1 MVAGTEITGPLRL
14 SRGSSVTPSRRL
26 RSSKIENSYL
36 TRECRDKRG
45 IFILSYMVNLS
56 SIKHFIIPHK
66 SKTKHPLNIDDL
78 YTEVIAVTES
88 IKECKFPLV
97 PSVEESDSSVEEETK
112 PEPEVYPMTTIKHE
126 GQEVGKVRCGTCEA
140 CLTPDCRSCKY
151 CLDMKKYGGPGIKR
165 QPCKLRPKCH
175 ERGQKERSNA

>member
-1 MVAGTEITGPLRL
+1 MTETEENKNGPNIIFHHNRINH
-14 SRGSSVTPSRRL
+14 SEAERRL
-26 RSSKIENSYL
+26 RSSRIENSYL

-66 SKTKHPLNIDDL
+66 SKTKVKHQLNIDDL

-97 PSVEESDSSVEEETK
+97 PSVEESVFSEQEETSLYRALNETIDISLENVEWT
-112 PEPEVYPMTTIKHE
+112 EP
-126 GQEVGKVRCGTCEA
+126 
-140 CLTPDCRSCKY
+140 LSW
-151 CLDMKKYGGPGIKR
+151 
-165 QPCKLRPKCH
+165 
-175 ERGQKERSNA
+175 QK